1 MMRGSFFVRIGLGV
15 AITALLFACAPT
27 NISAADNNFALQ
39 VSPSPLVTTL
49 KPGETKT
56 VEIKIRNASTEAETL
71 KIEARTFTFR
81 SSDGSIALD
90 DTLTPAFTNWL
101 ELPSPGY
108 TVQPG
113 EWQTQRITIHLPE
126 NTGFSYSFALIISR
140 VSAPTSVT
148 HGRLLKGSVAVF
160 TLINVDRPD
169 AVKKLE
175 ISSITTDQHIY
186 EFLPSTVTVR
196 VKNTGNTIA
205 RPYGNIYIQ
214 RGETGDPLAT
224 LAVNDTQAYILPG
237 TERNLT
243 ANWSDGFP
251 VYTTN
256 TDASGKS
263 STTLNWDLDHLR
275 KFRFGQYTAKVVAV
289 YNDGTRDVPIVGEVT
304 FWVIPWKAIL
314 GLVLAIGALVWLSRW
329 YMKKRTAKAVQ
340 KALNAQQAQKDAGQ
354 KDETKL

>member
-1 MMRGSFFVRIGLGV
+1 MARIGLFV
-15 AITALLFACAPT
+15 AATILVATTAVNVAHAT
-27 NISAADNNFALQ
+27 DNNFALQ

-56 VEIKIRNASTEAETL
+56 VELKIRNASAEAETL
-71 KIEARTFTFR
+71 KIEARSFTFR
-81 SSDGSIALD
+81 SSDGTIELD
-90 DTLTPAFTNWL
+90 DTLAPAFANWL
-101 ELPSPGY
+101 TLPAPGF

-113 EWQTQRITIHLPE
+113 EWQTQTIRIHLPE
-126 NTGFSYSFALIISR
+126 NTGFSYSFALVISR
-140 VSAPTSVT
+140 NAATDSVNN
-148 HGRLLKGSVAVF
+148 GRLLKGSVAVF
-160 TLINVDRPD
+160 TLINVDRPG
-169 AVKKLE
+169 AKKKID
-175 ISSITTDQHIY
+175 ISSITTDKSVY
-186 EFLPSTVTVR
+186 EFLPATVTVR

-251 VYTTN
+251 VYTTD

-263 STTLNWDLDHLR
+263 STTLNWNFDYLR

-314 GLVLAIGALVWLSRW
+314 GLVLAIGALVWLFRW
-329 YMKKRTAKAVQ
+329 YMKKRTAKAIQ